1 MLWRAAIG
9 AACHF
14 LLSFVGVL
22 ILMNFKSDGEELLGG
37 VKTIQD
43 VTAALCLFLVPKVVH
58 VSISLRDDLPFITY
72 TAAAVCESELQKPII
87 PVVPFK

>member
-58 VSISLRDDLPFITY
+58 VSISLRDDLPFIYIYRSCRMRERASKTNNSGCS
-72 TAAAVCESELQKPII
+72 V
-87 PVVPFK
+87 